1 MEVGK
6 VVVCLGERS
15 LEALFE
21 RFLSTKIFKNRDVLS
36 HTYVPDELPHRDE
49 QIEKV
54 GLILASALKG
64 GTPSNV
70 FIYGKT
76 GTGKTAVVR
85 FVLKHLVAKCHELN
99 VPAPLPAYLNCRI
112 VNTNYRVL
120 ARLCSYLGVE
130 VPFTGLPTDEVYS
143 RFRDVLDSRDVLMI
157 IVLDEVERLVE
168 RDGSNVLYDLTRMNH
183 TVLKRARVSIIGI
196 TNDLTFKDN
205 LDPRVLSSL
214 GEEELVFPPY
224 TAAELRDILWQRAQL
239 AFREGALEGPGV
251 INLCAAIAAKEHGD
265 ARRALDLLRVAGEIA
280 EREGAEKVSEEH
292 VRAAQHVI
300 ERDHLVEALRTLPM
314 HSKLVLYTIFELT
327 KQGRGKARTGD
338 IYNYYLNVCRR
349 LHVEPLTQ
357 RRVSSLIN
365 ELDMLGVVA
374 AHLKSRGRHGLS
386 KEVKLNVSV
395 NQVKQVLEEDSFIKK
410 LSSSD
415 SSPLFEASPQ

>member
-1 MEVGK
+1 M
-6 VVVCLGERS
+6 VVELSDRS
-15 LEALFE
+15 LEAVFE

-36 HTYVPDELPHRDE
+36 HTYVPDKLPHRDE

-85 FVLKHLVAKCHELN
+85 YVLKHLVMKCRELG
-99 VPAPLPAYLNCRI
+99 VPEPVPAYLNCRI

-143 RFRDVLDSRDVLMI
+143 RFKGALDSRDVLMF

-183 TVLKRARVSIIGI
+183 TVLKQARVSIIGI
-196 TNDLTFKDN
+196 TNDLTFKDS

-224 TAAELRDILWQRAQL
+224 TASELKDILWQRARL
-239 AFREGALEGPGV
+239 AFRDRVLEDGV

-265 ARRALDLLRVAGEIA
+265 ARRALDLLRVAGELA
-280 EREGAEKVSEEH
+280 EREGAEKVTEDH
-292 VRAAQHVI
+292 VRAAQRVI
-300 ERDHLVEALRTLPM
+300 ERDHVTEALRTLPM
-314 HSKLVLYTIFELT
+314 HSKLVLYTIFALT
-327 KQGRGKARTGD
+327 KQGKGRARTGD
-338 IYNYYLNVCRR
+338 IYNYYLDVCRY

-357 RRVSSLIN
+357 RRISGLIN
-365 ELDMLGVVA
+365 ELDMLGVVS

-386 KEVKLNVSV
+386 KEVKINVPVS
-395 NQVKQVLEEDSFIKK
+395 QIRDVLDEDPMIRK
-410 LSSSD
+410 LALD
-415 SSPLFEASPQ
+415 DGLRF